1 MIVANDEVDAAV
13 FSDDSDHQ
21 EFVVPNLEAEDERK
35 FAEEG
40 PVGLRCGFNEQRD
53 DDDEE
58 STKKEG
64 EKDKEL
70 ITDTSDDS
78 EEDSSLSDLLDN
90 SDSEEENQS
99 ADSDIEAAQMKQLVG
114 KEGDCDCS

>member
-40 PVGLRCGFNEQRD
+40 PVGLRCGFNE
-53 DDDEE
+53 
-58 STKKEG
+58 
-64 EKDKEL
+64 
-70 ITDTSDDS
+70 
-78 EEDSSLSDLLDN
+78 
-90 SDSEEENQS
+90 
-99 ADSDIEAAQMKQLVG
+99 
-114 KEGDCDCS
+114 